1 MTGPKVDKGS
11 PFAALKNVKLAE
23 PQAKPVARPAPNKQ
37 PKVTA
42 AEEEIAFHR
51 LMQGVTPLDA
61 KAARVPTVA
70 PVERTPRK
78 TPERARAEDDDASMR
93 LASLASSRFEVVDD
107 GVMAEG
113 RLSDISPDVMRKLRR
128 AQLPVDARLDL
139 HGLSAAEARDALVTF
154 LRKMRAQGERCVLV
168 IHGKGLHSP
177 GGAGV
182 LRGEMSAWLSQGAAA
197 ASVAAF
203 ASQADADGASGA
215 MLVLLRR

>member
-1 MTGPKVDKGS
+1 
-11 PFAALKNVKLAE
+11 
-23 PQAKPVARPAPNKQ
+23 
-37 PKVTA
+37 
-42 AEEEIAFHR
+42 
-51 LMQGVTPLDA
+51 
-61 KAARVPTVA
+61 
-70 PVERTPRK
+70 
-78 TPERARAEDDDASMR
+78 MR
-93 LASLASSRFEVVDD
+93 
-107 GVMAEG
+107 
-113 RLSDISPDVMRKLRR
+113 
-128 AQLPVDARLDL
+128 
-139 HGLSAAEARDALVTF
+139 GLSAAVARDSLLTF